1 MTATRPPRLG
11 FHGAARAVTGSCFRL
26 QTDGGD
32 ILIDCGMFQGSKT
45 EKELNYRPFPFEPS
59 KITAVILTH
68 AHIDHSGLLPK
79 LMREGFRG
87 PVFATGAAVD
97 LCAVMLPDSAH
108 IQAFEVDQF
117 NRRAEK
123 RGLGRVGA
131 IYDDHDVKKTLKA
144 MRSVEYGDWFQV
156 LKGARARLWNAGH
169 MLGSAS
175 VEIELDQPGKS
186 PLRLCFSGDIGPDHK
201 LLHADPEGPSGVDY
215 LICESTY
222 GDTDRIDKSAD
233 ERRTRLRD
241 EVQGAM
247 RPGGALIIP
256 SFAVERAQ
264 ELVADLGRLMAD
276 GDLPTIPVY
285 VDSPLA
291 TRATEVF
298 ARHRK
303 ELEDG
308 DRLMASLKSCWLN
321 FSQTAEQSRA
331 LDRLHDFHIVIAAS
345 GMCEAGRIR
354 HRLKNWLW
362 RDEATVL
369 FVGYQAEG
377 TLGRLLQSGAKQVR
391 IQGDEIAV
399 RARIRSLDLYSGHA
413 DGPEIVDWISARM
426 PIAKGLFLV
435 HGEPPALEGLTA
447 RIGNLLPPERVI
459 VPALDAAYDLI
470 SEGVASAPD
479 LPMPRIRPEQ
489 VAKLDWHNDVSR
501 LFLDLNDALSATPDE
516 KARDVLIRRLRKAL
530 EESGPQEAR

>member
-59 KITAVILTH
+59 EITAVILTH
-68 AHIDHSGLLPK
+68 AHIDHCGLLPK

-87 PVFATGAAVD
+87 PVFATGPAVD
-97 LCAVMLPDSAH
+97 LCQPSCYRTAPTFRSSKSISSTAAPNSA
-108 IQAFEVDQF
+108 ALAGS
-117 NRRAEK
+117 R
-123 RGLGRVGA
+123 A
-131 IYDDHDVKKTLKA
+131 IYDDHDVKKPLRPCA
-144 MRSVEYGDWFQV
+144 ASRIGDWLQ
-156 LKGARARLWNAGH
+156 ARRAHGHALERGTSCWARPRSRWNSIRRAT
-169 MLGSAS
+169 
-175 VEIELDQPGKS
+175 S
-186 PLRLCFSGDIGPDHK
+186 PCGLLFSGDIGPDHK

-215 LICESTY
+215 VICESTY

-303 ELEDG
+303 EL
-308 DRLMASLKSCWLN
+308 R
-321 FSQTAEQSRA
+321 TAT
-331 LDRLHDFHIVIAAS
+331 
-345 GMCEAGRIR
+345 G
-354 HRLKNWLW
+354 
-362 RDEATVL
+362 
-369 FVGYQAEG
+369 
-377 TLGRLLQSGAKQVR
+377 
-391 IQGDEIAV
+391 
-399 RARIRSLDLYSGHA
+399 
-413 DGPEIVDWISARM
+413 
-426 PIAKGLFLV
+426 
-435 HGEPPALEGLTA
+435 
-447 RIGNLLPPERVI
+447 
-459 VPALDAAYDLI
+459 
-470 SEGVASAPD
+470 
-479 LPMPRIRPEQ
+479 
-489 VAKLDWHNDVSR
+489 
-501 LFLDLNDALSATPDE
+501 
-516 KARDVLIRRLRKAL
+516 
-530 EESGPQEAR
+530 